1 MGCDNQV
8 AWEADMGGHAMKR
21 LCRLGTAVTAGV
33 AALLLGGCSTPTD
46 YSEIVTFTDE
56 HGRVCT
62 AAVVVDQ
69 EESQGD
75 DYEISSLDCEYPP
88 EGRTPGPSGYSSLPS
103 RDTE

>member
-1 MGCDNQV
+1 MR
-8 AWEADMGGHAMKR
+8 R
-21 LCRLGTAVTAGV
+21 LCRAGAAVTAGLT
-33 AALLLGGCSTPTD
+33 ALLVAGCSTPTD
-46 YSEIVTFTDE
+46 YSEIVTFTDK

-69 EESQGD
+69 EQNEGS

-88 EGRTPGPSGYSSLPS
+88 EGRTPGPSGYSSLPK

>member
-1 MGCDNQV
+1 
-8 AWEADMGGHAMKR
+8 MKR
-21 LCRLGTAVTAGV
+21 PWGLGV
-33 AALLLGGCSTPTD
+33 AVAAGAMVLLLTGCGTPTD

-69 EESQGD
+69 EQNEGD
-75 DYEISSLDCEYPP
+75 DYEISSLDCDYPP
-88 EGRTPGPSGYSSLPS
+88 EGQSPGPTRYSPLPE